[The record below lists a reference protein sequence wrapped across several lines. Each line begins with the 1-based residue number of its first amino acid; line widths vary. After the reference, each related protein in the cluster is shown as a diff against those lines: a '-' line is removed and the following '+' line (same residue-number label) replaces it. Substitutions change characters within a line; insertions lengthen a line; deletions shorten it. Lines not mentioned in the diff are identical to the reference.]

1 MACFHLRT
9 LLCAQANIS
18 CMPLES
24 STLPIFQAMDISL
37 IEEKMEE
44 SIKHIY
50 ELNSV
55 VRMSLIEMQFI
66 KKELLSALVS
76 MDELMGSNEINMQIA
91 AMTPAVIILMAI
103 RRAFQL
109 LFYAIFK
116 VSYYMSS
123 LSLDENVQSFF
134 SLTSSWIQI
143 PKCLLCHH
151 NMFHCNR
158 SEKVRKRFIPHSVR
172 QF

>member
-1 MACFHLRT
+1 
-9 LLCAQANIS
+9 
-18 CMPLES
+18 
-24 STLPIFQAMDISL
+24 MDISL

-91 AMTPAVIILMAI
+91 AMVSSAATVLRFYTAGRPSPYHLTYIL
-103 RRAFQL
+103 
-109 LFYAIFK
+109 
-116 VSYYMSS
+116 
-123 LSLDENVQSFF
+123 
-134 SLTSSWIQI
+134 
-143 PKCLLCHH
+143 H
-151 NMFHCNR
+151 
-158 SEKVRKRFIPHSVR
+158 
-172 QF
+172 

>member
-116 VSYYMSS
+116 VSYYIGHLCRWMQMCS
-123 LSLDENVQSFF
+123 LF
-134 SLTSSWIQI
+134 S
-143 PKCLLCHH
+143 H
-151 NMFHCNR
+151 
-158 SEKVRKRFIPHSVR
+158 
-172 QF
+172 

>member
-91 AMTPAVIILMAI
+91 AMTP
-103 RRAFQL
+103 
-109 LFYAIFK
+109 
-116 VSYYMSS
+116 
-123 LSLDENVQSFF
+123 
-134 SLTSSWIQI
+134 
-143 PKCLLCHH
+143 
-151 NMFHCNR
+151 
-158 SEKVRKRFIPHSVR
+158 SV
-172 QF
+172 